1 MSFRAWLTIITFML
15 VGLVVFF
22 AWPEIIRAWEI
33 IGGVNIWILALL
45 LPVQI
50 LSYYAVG
57 EIIFTYIRRKGEL
70 KQLSHW
76 KSARMAFELNFVNHV
91 LPSGGAAGF
100 SYMGWI
106 LGKHGVTQGRA
117 ALAQLIR
124 FVLSFGAFITL
135 LLVSVLYLTLDHQVN
150 RVTLFFSLMLTILS
164 VGATIFLI
172 YLISGRHRH
181 VKFADRISRFVN
193 RFVRTITFN
202 KVKSVLDKIL
212 LEKFF
217 IEMHDDYLDIKN
229 EKKMLKKPFAWALV
243 AIASDAI
250 MYYVVFL
257 ALGYSVS
264 PAILLIAFG
273 AASSLGF
280 LSVTPGGAG
289 VFEAVMIAF
298 LATSGVPPESAIA
311 GTLLTRVLLVLG
323 TIVFGYVFYQL
334 TIMKYGK
341 KST

>member
-22 AWPEIIRAWEI
+22 AWPEIVRAWEI

-76 KSARMAFELNFVNHV
+76 KSARIAFELNFVNHV

-150 RVTLFFSLMLTILS
+150 RITLFFSLMLTILS

-172 YLISGRHRH
+172 YLVSGRHRH

-193 RFVRTITFN
+193 RVVKTITFN
-202 KVKSVLDKIL
+202 RVKSLMDKRL
-212 LEKFF
+212 VEKFF
-217 IEMHDDYLDIKN
+217 IEMHDDYSDIKH
-229 EKKMLKKPFAWALV
+229 EKKMLKKPFAWALA
-243 AIASDAI
+243 AIASDAM
-250 MYYVVFL
+250 MYFIVFL

-273 AASSLGF
+273 AASALSF

-298 LATSGVPPESAIA
+298 LATAGVPPESAIA
-311 GTLLTRVLLVLG
+311 GTLLTRVLLVIG

>member
-22 AWPEIIRAWEI
+22 SWPEIVRAWEI
-33 IGGVNIWILALL
+33 IGGVNIWILLL
-45 LPVQI
+45 LIPVQI

-57 EIIFTYIRRKGEL
+57 EIMFTYIRHKGEL
-70 KQLSHW
+70 KQLSNW
-76 KSARMAFELNFVNHV
+76 NSARIAFELNFVNHV

-106 LGKHGVTQGRA
+106 LGKHGVSQGRS

-124 FVLSFGAFITL
+124 FVLSFGAFISL

-150 RVTLFFSLMLTILS
+150 RVTLFFSLVLTLLC
-164 VGATIFLI
+164 VGATVFLV
-172 YLISGRHRH
+172 YLVSGKHRH
-181 VKFADRISRFVN
+181 VRFADRISRFIN
-193 RFVRTITFN
+193 RIVKTITFKKIQN
-202 KVKSVLDKIL
+202 VLDKKL
-212 LEKFF
+212 VEEFF
-217 IEMHDDYLDIKN
+217 VDMHNDYLDIRR
-229 EKKMLKKPFAWALV
+229 EKMILKKPFAWALV
-243 AIASDAI
+243 AVFSDAI
-250 MYYVVFL
+250 LYFVVFM

-273 AASSLGF
+273 TASALGF

-298 LATSGVPPESAIA
+298 LATSGVPAESAIA

-341 KST
+341 KLT